1 MGLFKRKNKKY
12 STDTMDNGAMLITV
26 ADPKNPVAEQFRTIR
41 TNIHFMSVDKPLR
54 RVAFTSSN
62 VSEGKSTVTA
72 NVAITWA
79 QEGKRVLLIDADLRR
94 STLHT
99 TFGVPN
105 HHGLTTVLTS
115 AVSEIDLSQV
125 IMDSGVENLD
135 VLPAGPVP
143 PNPSELLNSQRMTAF
158 LDAVEPIYDII
169 VLDVPPLLEVTD
181 TQALSGK
188 LDGVIL
194 VVRAGVTQK
203 AAVSR
208 AVEMLKISKAR
219 LLGYVMNDA
228 DGKYMLLEFPSS
240 EVPNYAKSVIFQLQQ
255 RGITPVI
262 VHPERN
268 KQILNKPELL
278 ADFLQNGCLT
288 QLTASSYLGTFGKE
302 IEKVTTQFIAA
313 GQGTILASDAHAL
326 SHREYELGE
335 GIAKLAKQFG
345 QDVADQYQAN
355 AKALIN
361 GDLVTMHWRPLKKK
375 KKFLGLF

>member
-203 AAVSR
+203 AAISR

-219 LLGYVMNDA
+219 LLGYVMNDV
-228 DGKYMLLEFPSS
+228 DGEDAAYGYGYGYGYGE
-240 EVPNYAKSVIFQLQQ
+240 E
-255 RGITPVI
+255 
-262 VHPERN
+262 
-268 KQILNKPELL
+268 
-278 ADFLQNGCLT
+278 
-288 QLTASSYLGTFGKE
+288 
-302 IEKVTTQFIAA
+302 EK
-313 GQGTILASDAHAL
+313 
-326 SHREYELGE
+326 
-335 GIAKLAKQFG
+335 
-345 QDVADQYQAN
+345 
-355 AKALIN
+355 
-361 GDLVTMHWRPLKKK
+361 
-375 KKFLGLF
+375 